1 MIYQLF
7 ARDYSVQKITCR
19 CCASRAMILKRH
31 RNEETTRMLDYF
43 LIGGIAL
50 LYVLGMRMGSSFA
63 DCIDDSL
70 AKSNEELDNVG
81 RFMLTWGWP
90 VATVIAIVE
99 GDE

>member
-1 MIYQLF
+1 M
-7 ARDYSVQKITCR
+7 DYRYYIR
-19 CCASRAMILKRH
+19 LAMMLRH
-31 RNEETTRMLDYF
+31 WKNEGIRMLDYF

>member
-1 MIYQLF
+1 
-7 ARDYSVQKITCR
+7 
-19 CCASRAMILKRH
+19 
-31 RNEETTRMLDYF
+31 MLDYF

-50 LYVLGMRMGSSFA
+50 LYVLGMRTGSSFA